1 MEAKD
6 YFTFSPDKLKKVSTD
21 DIRPNSWNPKDPDD
35 PEYQKVLRSVELNG
49 LTQPIFVRENDNGN
63 TKYEILDGEHR
74 HRAAEELGIEEIYVY
89 DEGEVPDELAKSLTI
104 WHEVSVRAKQELLAP
119 LAMELKKLDME
130 LPFSDKEMFKFE
142 KLTQPDFEEIPKSD
156 MAGFKDLKIR
166 MTAEQFDVVM
176 NGIRTVAESE
186 NVSDGRAL
194 ELLVADGLAGYT
206 QSEEVDE

>member
-142 KLTQPDFEEIPKSD
+142 KLTQPDFEEIPNSD